1 MPLDLLD
8 LSSQVRRMGEQL
20 ARRRADEQQRLEL
33 LDAMLAEHRD
43 RWEDLAELAESVQE
57 RVAVPT
63 GPLDERVP
71 SHPRPSAYTA
81 MATDGAE
88 IDPDRH
94 GGSGE
99 FYLINVGR
107 VRIPYAQP
115 DREVEL
121 RSTST
126 LGYTD
131 EQLFIVD
138 PRDPRRQVPM
148 RDRHL
153 DALRTVE
160 ELRALAELAES
171 EIRATA
177 PRDASANPR
186 DASGVPQD
194 AFPTPRDASGAPR
207 PPAVALVDGTLLF
220 SVLEERPRDFLRNR
234 FYTDFVAQLER
245 LRQLRVPVAAYAS
258 RSRGI
263 DLVHLFRAVCGS
275 RPPNCDVCAGA
286 HACALR
292 GLSDAHLLGRWL
304 DRWERSG
311 IFRVRS
317 NVHDPFY
324 GRHRVYFFLLNTG
337 DEIARVEVPEW
348 VARDQSLLALLH
360 AVLVDQCAK
369 GFGYPAVLARADDR
383 AVISLGDR
391 DVLDTLVQQELARQ
405 GVTARP
411 SAKLSRK
418 QVRTV

>member
-8 LSSQVRRMGEQL
+8 LSTQVRQMGEQL
-20 ARRRADEQQRLEL
+20 ARRRLEEHRRLEQL
-33 LDAMLAEHRD
+33 EAILDEYGD
-43 RWEDLAELAESVQE
+43 RWEELADLAKSVTE

-71 SHPRPSAYTA
+71 PPPRPDSYTA

-99 FYLINVGR
+99 FYLINIGR
-107 VRIPYAQP
+107 VRIPYGQP
-115 DREVEL
+115 ERDVEL
-121 RSTST
+121 RSASR

-131 EQLFIVD
+131 EDLFIVD

-160 ELRALAELAES
+160 ELRSLADLAEAEIES
-171 EIRATA
+171 V
-177 PRDASANPR
+177 PNPH
-186 DASGVPQD
+186 
-194 AFPTPRDASGAPR
+194 
-207 PPAVALVDGTLLF
+207 AVALVDGTLLF

-234 FYTDFVAQLER
+234 FYGEFVQELER
-245 LRQLRVPVAAYAS
+245 LRRARVPVAAYAS

-275 RPPNCDVCAGA
+275 TPLVCGICNGA

-292 GLSDAHLLGRWL
+292 GLSDAHLLGRGL
-304 DRWERSG
+304 ERWHRTG
-311 IFRVRS
+311 LFRVRS
-317 NVHDPFY
+317 NVHDPYY
-324 GRHRVYFFLLNTG
+324 GPHRVYFFLLATG
-337 DEIARVEVPEW
+337 DEIARVEIPEW
-348 VARDQSLLALLH
+348 VARDQPLLNRVH
-360 AVLVDQCAK
+360 AVLVDQCLK

-391 DVLDTLVQQELARQ
+391 GVLDTLVQQELARQ
-405 GVTARP
+405 GVVARP

>member
-1 MPLDLLD
+1 MPLDLLE
-8 LSSQVRRMGEQL
+8 LSSQVRQMGEQL
-20 ARRRADEQQRLEL
+20 ARRRADEQRRLEL
-33 LDAMLAEHRD
+33 LDAMLADYRD
-43 RWEDLAELAESVQE
+43 RWEELADLAETVPE

-71 SHPRPSAYTA
+71 PGVRPPRYTA
-81 MATDGAE
+81 LATDGAE

-107 VRIPYAQP
+107 VRIPYGQP

-121 RSTST
+121 RSVSS

-131 EQLFIVD
+131 EHLFIVD

-160 ELRALAELAES
+160 ELRALAEIAER
-171 EIRATA
+171 ERLDG
-177 PRDASANPR
+177 DA
-186 DASGVPQD
+186 
-194 AFPTPRDASGAPR
+194 
-207 PPAVALVDGTLLF
+207 PAVALVDGTLLF
-220 SVLEERPRDFLRNR
+220 SVLEERPRDFLRTR
-234 FYTDFVAQLER
+234 FYTDFVHQLER
-245 LRQLRVPVAAYAS
+245 LRRAKVPVAAYAS

-263 DLVHLFRAVCGS
+263 DLIHLFRAVCGS
-275 RPPNCDVCAGA
+275 TPLVCSICTGA
-286 HACALR
+286 HACAMR
-292 GLSDAHLLGRWL
+292 GLNDAQLLGRWL

-311 IFRVRS
+311 LFRVRS

-324 GRHRVYFFLLNTG
+324 GGHRVYFFLVNTG

-348 VARDQSLLALLH
+348 VATDKQMVERVH
-360 AVLVDQCAK
+360 AVLVDQCTK

-405 GVTARP
+405 GVVARP

>member
-1 MPLDLLD
+1 MPLDLLE
-8 LSSQVRRMGEQL
+8 LSSQVRQMGEQL
-20 ARRRADEQQRLEL
+20 AQRRADQQRRLEL
-33 LDAMLAEHRD
+33 LQAMLAAYSD
-43 RWEDLAELAESVQE
+43 RWEELAETAESVPE

-63 GPLDERVP
+63 GPLDERLPPPGRPP
-71 SHPRPSAYTA
+71 SYTA

-107 VRIPYAQP
+107 VRIPYGQP
-115 DREVEL
+115 EREVEL
-121 RSTST
+121 RSISR

-131 EQLFIVD
+131 DDLFIVD

-160 ELRALAELAES
+160 ELRALADLAEI
-171 EIRATA
+171 EV
-177 PRDASANPR
+177 SAQ
-186 DASGVPQD
+186 AAV
-194 AFPTPRDASGAPR
+194 
-207 PPAVALVDGTLLF
+207 PAVALVDGTLLF

-234 FYTDFVAQLER
+234 FYTDFVHQLER
-245 LRQLRVPVAAYAS
+245 LRKAHVPVAAYAS

-275 RPPNCDVCAGA
+275 APLTCDVCHGA

-292 GLSDAHLLGRWL
+292 DLTDAHLLGRWL
-304 DRWERSG
+304 EPWHRSG
-311 IFRVRS
+311 LFRVRS

-324 GRHRVYFFLLNTG
+324 GMHRVYYFLLSTG

-348 VARDQSLLALLH
+348 VARSPDLMDALH
-360 AVLVDQCAK
+360 AVLVDQCQK

-383 AVISLGDR
+383 AVVSLGDR
-391 DVLDTLVQQELARQ
+391 TVLETLVQQELARQ
-405 GVTARP
+405 GVIARP

>member
-1 MPLDLLD
+1 VPLDVLA
-8 LSSQVRRMGEQL
+8 LSGQVHQMGALL
-20 ARRRADEQQRLEL
+20 ARRRADEHHRLSLVKALLEAYHQRWQDL
-33 LDAMLAEHRD
+33 AALAEQARM
-43 RWEDLAELAESVQE
+43 

-63 GPLDERVP
+63 GPLDEHIAAP
-71 SHPRPSAYTA
+71 PRLPQYTA
-81 MATDGAE
+81 LAADGAE

-99 FYLINVGR
+99 FYLINIGR
-107 VRIPYAQP
+107 VRIPYGQP
-115 DREVEL
+115 EREVEL
-121 RSTST
+121 RSASH

-131 EQLFIVD
+131 DDLFIVD

-160 ELRALAELAES
+160 ELRGLADLAES
-171 EIRATA
+171 EPGER
-177 PRDASANPR
+177 
-186 DASGVPQD
+186 
-194 AFPTPRDASGAPR
+194 
-207 PPAVALVDGTLLF
+207 AVALVDGTLLF

-234 FYTDFVAQLER
+234 FYSEFVQQLER
-245 LRQLRVPVAAYAS
+245 LRAARVPVAAYAS

-275 RPPNCDVCAGA
+275 TPLVCEVCNGA
-286 HACALR
+286 HACSLR
-292 GLSDAHLLGRWL
+292 GLSDAHLLGRGL
-304 DRWERSG
+304 ERWHRTG
-311 IFRVRS
+311 VFRVRS
-317 NVHDPFY
+317 NVHDPYY
-324 GRHRVYFFLLNTG
+324 GVHRVYFFLLATG

-348 VARDQSLLALLH
+348 VARDQSLMDLVH
-360 AVLVDQCAK
+360 AVLVDQCLK

-391 DVLDTLVQQELARQ
+391 GVLDTLVQQELARQ
-405 GVTARP
+405 GVVARP

>member
-8 LSSQVRRMGEQL
+8 LSSQVRQMGELL
-20 ARRRADEQQRLEL
+20 AQRRADEQRRLQL
-33 LDAMLAEHRD
+33 LDAMLAEYSN
-43 RWEDLAELAESVQE
+43 RWEELAELAETVQE

-71 SHPRPSAYTA
+71 ADPRPVVYTA
-81 MATDGAE
+81 MASDGAE

-94 GGSGE
+94 GGSGD

-107 VRIPYAQP
+107 VRIPYGQP
-115 DREVEL
+115 ERDVEL
-121 RSTST
+121 RSVST

-131 EQLFIVD
+131 EDLYIVD

-153 DALRTVE
+153 DALRTVA
-160 ELRALAELAES
+160 ELRALADLAETES
-171 EIRATA
+171 GL
-177 PRDASANPR
+177 AS
-186 DASGVPQD
+186 
-194 AFPTPRDASGAPR
+194 TPS
-207 PPAVALVDGTLLF
+207 VALVDGTLLF

-234 FYTDFVAQLER
+234 FYTDFVHQLER
-245 LRQLRVPVAAYAS
+245 LRRVGIPVAAYAS

-263 DLVHLFRAVCGS
+263 DLIHLFRAVCGS
-275 RPPNCDVCAGA
+275 TPLVCDMCHGA
-286 HACALR
+286 HACGLR
-292 GLSDAHLLGRWL
+292 GLSDAQLIGRSL
-304 DRWERSG
+304 DRWERTG
-311 IFRVRS
+311 LFRVRS

-324 GRHRVYFFLLNTG
+324 GIHRVYFFLLATG
-337 DEIARVEVPEW
+337 DEIARVEIPEW
-348 VARDQSLLALLH
+348 VARDRTLLALLH
-360 AVLVDQCAK
+360 SVLVDQCAK

-391 DVLDTLVQQELARQ
+391 GVLETLVQQELARH
-405 GVTARP
+405 GVVARP

>member
-8 LSSQVRRMGEQL
+8 LSSQVRQMGEQL
-20 ARRRADEQQRLEL
+20 AHRRADEQRRLEL
-33 LDAMLAEHRD
+33 LAATLAEFRD
-43 RWEDLAELAESVQE
+43 RWEELAELAETVQE

-71 SHPRPSAYTA
+71 PHPRPPAYTA

-107 VRIPYAQP
+107 VRIPYGQP
-115 DREVEL
+115 EREVEL
-121 RSTST
+121 RSAST

-131 EQLFIVD
+131 EHLFIVD

-160 ELRALAELAES
+160 ELRALADLAEAECS
-171 EIRATA
+171 
-177 PRDASANPR
+177 DG
-186 DASGVPQD
+186 DM
-194 AFPTPRDASGAPR
+194 
-207 PPAVALVDGTLLF
+207 PAVALVDGTLLF
-220 SVLEERPRDFLRNR
+220 SVLEERPRDFLRTR

-245 LRQLRVPVAAYAS
+245 LRRARVPVAAYAS

-275 RPPNCDVCAGA
+275 APLTCDVCSGA

-292 GLSDAHLLGRWL
+292 GLSDAHLLGRGL

-311 IFRVRS
+311 LFRVRS
-317 NVHDPFY
+317 NVHDPY
-324 GRHRVYFFLLNTG
+324 YAGHRVYFFLLSTG
-337 DEIARVEVPEW
+337 EEIARVEVPEW
-348 VARDQSLLALLH
+348 VARDASLLNLLH
-360 AVLVDQCAK
+360 AVLVDQCTK

-405 GVTARP
+405 GVVARP

>member
-1 MPLDLLD
+1 MPLDLLEV
-8 LSSQVRRMGEQL
+8 STQVRQMGELL
-20 ARRRADEQQRLEL
+20 AQRRADERSRLRL
-33 LDAMLAEHRD
+33 LDEMLAQWRD
-43 RWEDLAELAESVQE
+43 RWQELAELAETVRE

-71 SHPRPSAYTA
+71 PPARPASYTA
-81 MATDGAE
+81 LASDGAE

-94 GGSGE
+94 GAGGD

-107 VRIPYAQP
+107 VRIPYGQP

-121 RSTST
+121 RSVST

-131 EQLFIVD
+131 EDLYIVD

-160 ELRALAELAES
+160 ELRALADLAEGES
-171 EIRATA
+171 PFEA
-177 PRDASANPR
+177 DASPL
-186 DASGVPQD
+186 
-194 AFPTPRDASGAPR
+194 
-207 PPAVALVDGTLLF
+207 AVALVDGTLLF
-220 SVLEERPRDFLRNR
+220 SVLEERPRDFLRTR
-234 FYTDFVAQLER
+234 FYTDFVQQLER
-245 LRQLRVPVAAYAS
+245 LRRARVPVAAYAS

-275 RPPNCDVCAGA
+275 TPLVCPVCNGA

-292 GLSDAHLLGRWL
+292 GLSDARLIGRGLG
-304 DRWERSG
+304 RWERSG
-311 IFRVRS
+311 LFRVRS
-317 NVHDPFY
+317 NVHDPY
-324 GRHRVYFFLLNTG
+324 YDGHRAYFFLLATG

-348 VARDQSLLALLH
+348 VARDRGLLAGVH
-360 AVLVDQCAK
+360 SVLVDQCMK

-383 AVISLGDR
+383 AVISMSDR
-391 DVLDTLVQQELARQ
+391 GVLDALVQQELARR
-405 GVTARP
+405 GVSSRP

>member
-8 LSSQVRRMGEQL
+8 LSAQVRQMGEQL
-20 ARRRADEQQRLEL
+20 ARRRADELRRLEL
-33 LDAMLAEHRD
+33 LDAMLSNYRD
-43 RWEDLAELAESVQE
+43 RWQELADLAESIPE

-71 SHPRPSAYTA
+71 PGPRPSRYTA
-81 MATDGAE
+81 LASDGAE

-107 VRIPYAQP
+107 VRIPYGQP
-115 DREVEL
+115 EREVEL
-121 RSTST
+121 RSVSS

-131 EQLFIVD
+131 EHLFIAD

-160 ELRALAELAES
+160 EVRALADLAES
-171 EIRATA
+171 EE
-177 PRDASANPR
+177 
-186 DASGVPQD
+186 V
-194 AFPTPRDASGAPR
+194 GAEA
-207 PPAVALVDGTLLF
+207 PAVALVDGTLLF
-220 SVLEERPRDFLRNR
+220 SVLEERPRDFLRTR
-234 FYTDFVAQLER
+234 FYTDFVYQLER
-245 LRQLRVPVAAYAS
+245 LRRAGVPVAAYAS

-263 DLVHLFRAVCGS
+263 DLIHLFRAVCGS
-275 RPPNCDVCAGA
+275 TPLVCDVCQGA
-286 HACALR
+286 QACAMR
-292 GLSDAHLLGRWL
+292 GLNDAQLLGRWL
-304 DRWERSG
+304 ERWERSG
-311 IFRVRS
+311 LFRVRS

-324 GRHRVYFFLLNTG
+324 GGHRVYFFLLNTG

-348 VARDQSLLALLH
+348 VARDSAAVNLLH

-405 GVTARP
+405 GVVARP

>member
-8 LSSQVRRMGEQL
+8 LSTQVRQMGEVL
-20 ARRRADEQQRLEL
+20 AERRADDRRRLQL
-33 LDAMLAEHRD
+33 LDTMLADYCD
-43 RWEDLAELAESVQE
+43 RWEELAELAETVQE

-63 GPLDERVP
+63 GPLDERIPPPV
-71 SHPRPSAYTA
+71 RPETYTA

-94 GGSGE
+94 GGSGD
-99 FYLINVGR
+99 FYLINVGEA
-107 VRIPYAQP
+107 RIPYGQP
-115 DREVEL
+115 ERDVEL
-121 RSTST
+121 RSISS

-131 EQLFIVD
+131 DDLFIID

-153 DALRTVE
+153 DAQRAVE
-160 ELRALAELAES
+160 ELRALAELAERES
-171 EIRATA
+171 E
-177 PRDASANPR
+177 
-186 DASGVPQD
+186 GQ
-194 AFPTPRDASGAPR
+194 GA
-207 PPAVALVDGTLLF
+207 PAVALVNGTLLF

-234 FYTDFVAQLER
+234 FYTDFVSQLER
-245 LRQLRVPVAAYAS
+245 LRRARVAVAAYAS

-275 RPPNCDVCAGA
+275 TPLVCDVCHGA

-292 GLSDAHLLGRWL
+292 GLNDAHLIGRGLEQW
-304 DRWERSG
+304 DRSG
-311 IFRVRS
+311 LFRVRS

-324 GRHRVYFFLLNTG
+324 GHNRVYFFLLATG
-337 DEIARVEVPEW
+337 DEIARVEMPEW
-348 VARDQSLLALLH
+348 VARDQPMLGLLH
-360 AVLVDQCAK
+360 GVLVDQCAK

-391 DVLDTLVQQELARQ
+391 GVLDTLVQQELARR
-405 GVTARP
+405 GVVARA

>member
-8 LSSQVRRMGEQL
+8 LSSQVRQMGEQL
-20 ARRRADEQQRLEL
+20 ARRRVDERRRLAL
-33 LDAMLAEHRD
+33 LDAMLSDYRD
-43 RWEDLAELAESVQE
+43 RWEELADLAETVQE

-71 SHPRPSAYTA
+71 PHPRPPAYTA

-107 VRIPYAQP
+107 VRIPYGQP
-115 DREVEL
+115 ERDVEL
-121 RSTST
+121 RSAST

-131 EQLFIVD
+131 EHLFIID

-160 ELRALAELAES
+160 ELRALADLAER
-171 EIRATA
+171 EVTA
-177 PRDASANPR
+177 SPRDASTA
-186 DASGVPQD
+186 
-194 AFPTPRDASGAPR
+194 
-207 PPAVALVDGTLLF
+207 PAVALVDGTLLF

-245 LRQLRVPVAAYAS
+245 LRQLHVPVAAYAS

-275 RPPNCDVCAGA
+275 LPLTCDVCSGA

-304 DRWERSG
+304 ERWERSAL
-311 IFRVRS
+311 FRVRS

-324 GRHRVYFFLLNTG
+324 GGHRVYFFLLHTG
-337 DEIARVEVPEW
+337 DEMARVEIPEW
-348 VARDQSLLALLH
+348 VARDQGLLTLLH
-360 AVLVDQCAK
+360 AVLVDQCTK

-383 AVISLGDR
+383 AVISLSDR

-405 GVTARP
+405 GVIARP

>member
-1 MPLDLLD
+1 
-8 LSSQVRRMGEQL
+8 MGEQL
-20 ARRRADEQQRLEL
+20 ARRRADERSRLEL
-33 LDAMLAEHRD
+33 LDAMLADYRD
-43 RWEDLAELAESVQE
+43 RWEELAELAETVSE

-71 SHPRPSAYTA
+71 PGLRPPRYTA
-81 MATDGAE
+81 LATDGAE

-107 VRIPYAQP
+107 VRIPYGQP
-115 DREVEL
+115 EREVEL
-121 RSTST
+121 RSVSS

-131 EQLFIVD
+131 EHLFIAD

-160 ELRALAELAES
+160 ELRTLAEIAER
-171 EIRATA
+171 ECLEG
-177 PRDASANPR
+177 DA
-186 DASGVPQD
+186 
-194 AFPTPRDASGAPR
+194 
-207 PPAVALVDGTLLF
+207 PAVALVDGTLLF
-220 SVLEERPRDFLRNR
+220 SVLEERPRDFLRTR
-234 FYTDFVAQLER
+234 FYTDFVHQLER
-245 LRQLRVPVAAYAS
+245 LRQAKVPVAAYAS

-263 DLVHLFRAVCGS
+263 DLIHLFRAVCGS
-275 RPPNCDVCAGA
+275 TPLVCSVCTGA
-286 HACALR
+286 HACAMR
-292 GLSDAHLLGRWL
+292 GLNDAQLLGRWL
-304 DRWERSG
+304 GRCERSG
-311 IFRVRS
+311 LFRVRS

-324 GRHRVYFFLLNTG
+324 GGHRVYFFLLNTG

-348 VARDQSLLALLH
+348 VARDTELVERVH

-391 DVLDTLVQQELARQ
+391 GVLEALVQQELARQ
-405 GVTARP
+405 GVVARP